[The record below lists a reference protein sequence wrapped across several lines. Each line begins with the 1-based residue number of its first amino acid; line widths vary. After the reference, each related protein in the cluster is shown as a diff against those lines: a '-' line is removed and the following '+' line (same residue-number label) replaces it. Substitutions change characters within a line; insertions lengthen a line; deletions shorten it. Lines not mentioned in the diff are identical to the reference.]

1 MNTNATN
8 MKKMITWPITIKLL
22 KISDK
27 KKSKIATEK
36 KKIHYIQKN
45 KRRTAGC
52 HWKQCKGEDNKATFA
67 LNARVNCILNNK
79 IILHIKTKNRL
90 K

>member
-36 KKIHYIQKN
+36 KRYIIY
-45 KRRTAGC
+45 KRTKGGQQIVTGNNAKEKVV
-52 HWKQCKGEDNKATFA
+52 KQQ
-67 LNARVNCILNNK
+67 
-79 IILHIKTKNRL
+79 LH
-90 K
+90 

>member
-27 KKSKIATEK
+27 KKSKITTEK
-36 KKIHYIQKN
+36 KDTLYTKEQKEDSRLSLETMQ
-45 KRRTAGC
+45 RR
-52 HWKQCKGEDNKATFA
+52 
-67 LNARVNCILNNK
+67 R
-79 IILHIKTKNRL
+79 
-90 K
+90 